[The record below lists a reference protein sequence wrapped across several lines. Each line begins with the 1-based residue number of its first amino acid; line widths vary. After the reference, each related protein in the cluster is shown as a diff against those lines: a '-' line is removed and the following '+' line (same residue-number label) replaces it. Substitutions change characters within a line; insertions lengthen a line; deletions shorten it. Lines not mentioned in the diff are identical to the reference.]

1 MYISKV
7 KLHNFRGFKSDH
19 EFTFKD
25 GVNFLVGNNNCGKT
39 SLFRAVE
46 FIQSGKEINPYI
58 TKGLDAEEFVS
69 VEMELAGE
77 DLESFINSAEGLSK
91 YKQYI
96 IEDNG
101 LKVLKIARSS
111 EETEITQNKKPK
123 TLTIKNVRVF
133 NQKTNQYENPVG
145 IDNTIGALFET
156 QFVWAD
162 INIEDVAD
170 ISKTKICG
178 RIINSVINNN
188 NKSWEDFAKAHAK
201 AFGDIRNQLEPIEQ
215 TLKNKMSEQYGD
227 TEIKFNF
234 SLPELSDFLKFG
246 TINLSD
252 DGIQT
257 TSSEKGTGM
266 QRALA
271 LAIIQVYAEIASKVD
286 DNIAKPLIFF
296 LDEPETFLHPEA
308 QSRLLEA
315 LGKIAQSS
323 QIFIATHSPYLL
335 RSFKSGNHTLY
346 SFSKHQGANSAEAS
360 TELNLFGKSSPT
372 WGEINYRAFG
382 VVSYEFHDELY
393 GFIQA
398 HAINED
404 EKYYKPKDFDQYLC
418 QKNPNFIIN
427 KKYKHLKSDGSIS
440 EYDTTIATYIRNVIH
455 HPENP
460 NNARFSTEDLEKSIK
475 DLLLIMEDIS
485 K

>member
-7 KLHNFRGFKSDH
+7 KLHNFRGFKGDH
-19 EFTFKD
+19 EFTFKS
-25 GVNFLVGNNNCGKT
+25 GINFLVGNNNCGKT

-46 FIQSGKEINPYI
+46 FIQSGKEIDSYI
-58 TKGLDAEEFVS
+58 TKDLNIEEFVS
-69 VEMELAGE
+69 VEMELAGG
-77 DLESFINSAEGLSK
+77 DLDDFINSADSLRK

-96 IEDNG
+96 IENDG
-101 LKVLKIARSS
+101 LKVLRIARSS
-111 EETEITQNKKPK
+111 EETEIIQNKKPK

-133 NQKTNQYENPVG
+133 NPKTDQYENPVG
-145 IDNTIGALFET
+145 IDNTVGALFET

-170 ISKTKICG
+170 VSKTKICG
-178 RIINSVINNN
+178 RIINGVINSSNE
-188 NKSWEDFAKAHAK
+188 SWEEFAKAHAK
-201 AFGDIRNQLEPIEQ
+201 AFDDIRNQLEPIEQ

-257 TSSEKGTGM
+257 MSSEKGTGM

-271 LAIIQVYAEIASKVD
+271 LAIIQVYAEIASKISD
-286 DNIAKPLIFF
+286 DVTKPLIFF

-308 QSRLLEA
+308 QSHLLEA

-323 QIFIATHSPYLL
+323 QIFIATHSPYML
-335 RSFKSGNHTLY
+335 RSFKSDGHTLY
-346 SFSKHQGANSAEAS
+346 SFSKHQGVNNAKAS
-360 TELNLFGKSSPT
+360 IELNLFGKSSPT
-372 WGEINYRAFG
+372 WGEINYRAFN

-398 HAINED
+398 HAIDENED
-404 EKYYKPKDFDQYLC
+404 YYKPKNFDQYLC
-418 QKNPNFIIN
+418 QKNPNFTMDR
-427 KKYKHLKSDGSIS
+427 KYKHLKSDGSIS

-455 HPENP
+455 HPENR
-460 NNARFSTEDLEKSIK
+460 NNAKISTEDLERSIG
-475 DLLLIMEDIS
+475 DLLLIMEDIN

>member
-7 KLHNFRGFKSDH
+7 KLHNFRGFKGDH
-19 EFTFKD
+19 EFTFKN
-25 GVNFLVGNNNCGKT
+25 GINFLVGNNNCGKT

-46 FIQSGKEINPYI
+46 FIQSGKEIDSYI
-58 TKGLDAEEFVS
+58 TKDLDIEEFVS
-69 VEMELAGE
+69 VEMELAGG
-77 DLESFINSAEGLSK
+77 DLDDFINSADSLRK

-96 IEDNG
+96 MENDG
-101 LKVLKIARSS
+101 LKVLRIARSS
-111 EETEITQNKKPK
+111 EETEIIQNKKPK

-133 NQKTNQYENPVG
+133 NPKTDQYENPVG
-145 IDNTIGALFET
+145 IDNTVGALFET

-170 ISKTKICG
+170 VSKTKICG
-178 RIINSVINNN
+178 RIINSVINSSNE
-188 NKSWEDFAKAHAK
+188 SWEEFAKAHAK
-201 AFGDIRNQLEPIEQ
+201 AFDDIRNQLEPIEQ
-215 TLKNKMSEQYGD
+215 TLKNRMSEQYGD

-257 TSSEKGTGM
+257 MSSEKGTGM

-271 LAIIQVYAEIASKVD
+271 LAIIQVYAEITSKISD
-286 DNIAKPLIFF
+286 DVTKPLIFF

-308 QSRLLEA
+308 QSHLLEA

-323 QIFIATHSPYLL
+323 QIFIATHSPYML
-335 RSFKSGNHTLY
+335 RSFKSDSHTLY
-346 SFSKHQGANSAEAS
+346 SFSKHQGVNSAKAS
-360 TELNLFGKSSPT
+360 IELNLFGKSSPT
-372 WGEINYRAFG
+372 WGEINYRAFN

-398 HAINED
+398 HAIDENED
-404 EKYYKPKDFDQYLC
+404 YYKPKNFDQYLC
-418 QKNPNFIIN
+418 QNNPNFTMDR
-427 KKYKHLKSDGSIS
+427 KYKHLKSDGSIS

-455 HPENP
+455 HPENC
-460 NNARFSTEDLEKSIK
+460 NNAKVSTEDLERSIG
-475 DLLLIMEDIS
+475 DLLLIMEDINQ
-485 K
+485 

>member
-1 MYISKV
+1 MYISKI
-7 KLHNFRGFKSDH
+7 KLHNFRGFKGDH

-25 GVNFLVGNNNCGKT
+25 GINFLVGNNNCGKT
-39 SLFRAVE
+39 SLFRAVD
-46 FIQSGKEINPYI
+46 FIQSGKEANPYI
-58 TKGLDAEEFVS
+58 TKDLDTAEFVS
-69 VEMELAGE
+69 VEMELAGK
-77 DLESFINSAEGLSK
+77 DLDSFIDSAEGLNK
-91 YKQYI
+91 YRQYI

-101 LKVLKIARSS
+101 LKMLRITRSS
-111 EETEITQNKKPK
+111 EETEIIQNKKPK

-133 NQKTNQYENPVG
+133 NPKTNQYENPVG
-145 IDNTIGALFET
+145 IDNTVSALFET

-170 ISKTKICG
+170 VSKTKICG
-178 RIINSVINNN
+178 RIINSVINNRN
-188 NKSWEDFAKAHAK
+188 ESWEEFAKAHAK
-201 AFGDIRNQLEPIEQ
+201 AFGDIQNQLAPIEQ
-215 TLKNKMSEQYGD
+215 TLKNKMSEQYGN

-257 TSSEKGTGM
+257 TSLEKGTGM

-271 LAIIQVYAEIASKVD
+271 LAIIQVYAEIASKINDGVT
-286 DNIAKPLIFF
+286 KPLIFF

-323 QIFIATHSPYLL
+323 QIFIATHSPYML
-335 RSFKSGNHTLY
+335 RSFKSDSHTLY
-346 SFSKHQGANSAEAS
+346 SFSKHQGVNSAEAS
-360 TELNLFGKSSPT
+360 TELNLFGESSPT
-372 WGEINYRAFG
+372 WGEINYRAFN

-393 GFIQA
+393 GFIQV
-398 HAINED
+398 HAIDENED
-404 EKYYKPKDFDQYLC
+404 YYKPKDFDQYLC
-418 QKNPNFIIN
+418 QKNPNFALD

-460 NNARFSTEDLEKSIK
+460 NNAKVSVEDLEKSIS
-475 DLLLIMEDIS
+475 DLLLIMEVIN

>member
-7 KLHNFRGFKSDH
+7 KLHNFRGFKGDH
-19 EFTFKD
+19 EFTFKN
-25 GVNFLVGNNNCGKT
+25 GINFLVGNNNCGKT

-46 FIQSGKEINPYI
+46 FIQSGKEIDSYI
-58 TKGLDAEEFVS
+58 TKDLDIEEFVS
-69 VEMELAGE
+69 VEMELAGG
-77 DLESFINSAEGLSK
+77 DLDDFINSADSLRK

-96 IEDNG
+96 IENDG
-101 LKVLKIARSS
+101 LKVLRIARSS
-111 EETEITQNKKPK
+111 EETEIIQNKKPK

-133 NQKTNQYENPVG
+133 NPKTDQYENPVG
-145 IDNTIGALFET
+145 IDNTVGALFET

-170 ISKTKICG
+170 VSKTKICG
-178 RIINSVINNN
+178 RIINSVINSSNE
-188 NKSWEDFAKAHAK
+188 SWEEFAKAHAK
-201 AFGDIRNQLEPIEQ
+201 AFDDIRNQLEPIEQ
-215 TLKNKMSEQYGD
+215 TLKNRMSEQYGD

-257 TSSEKGTGM
+257 MSSEKGTGM

-271 LAIIQVYAEIASKVD
+271 LAIIQVYAEITSKISD
-286 DNIAKPLIFF
+286 DVTKPLIFF
-296 LDEPETFLHPEA
+296 LDEPETFLHPGA
-308 QSRLLEA
+308 QSHLLEA

-323 QIFIATHSPYLL
+323 QIFIATHSPYML
-335 RSFKSGNHTLY
+335 RSFKSDSHTLY
-346 SFSKHQGANSAEAS
+346 SFSKHQGVNSAKAS
-360 TELNLFGKSSPT
+360 IELNLFGKSSPT
-372 WGEINYRAFG
+372 WGEINYRAFN

-398 HAINED
+398 HAIDENED
-404 EKYYKPKDFDQYLC
+404 YYKPKNFDQYLC
-418 QKNPNFIIN
+418 QNNPNFTMDR
-427 KKYKHLKSDGSIS
+427 KYKHLKSDGSIS

-455 HPENP
+455 HPENC
-460 NNARFSTEDLEKSIK
+460 NNAKVSTEDLERSIG
-475 DLLLIMEDIS
+475 DLLLIMEDIN

>member
-1 MYISKV
+1 MYISKI
-7 KLHNFRGFKSDH
+7 KLHNFRGFRGDH

-25 GVNFLVGNNNCGKT
+25 GINFLVGNNNCGKT

-58 TKGLDAEEFVS
+58 TKSLNTKEFVS

-77 DLESFINSAEGLSK
+77 DLENLINSAEGLSK

-96 IEDNG
+96 IETDG

-111 EETEITQNKKPK
+111 EETDITQNKKPK

-145 IDNTIGALFET
+145 IDNTISALFET

-170 ISKTKICG
+170 VSKTKICG

-188 NKSWEDFAKAHAK
+188 NESWEDFAKAHTK
-201 AFGDIRNQLEPIEQ
+201 AFGDIQNQLAPIEQ
-215 TLKNKMSEQYGD
+215 TLKEKMSEQYGD

-346 SFSKHQGANSAEAS
+346 SFSKHQGVNSAEAG

-372 WGEINYRAFG
+372 WGEINYKAFG
-382 VVSYEFHDELY
+382 VVSCEFHDELY

-398 HAINED
+398 HAISED

-418 QKNPNFIIN
+418 QKNPNFAIN
-427 KKYKHLKSDGSIS
+427 KKYKHLKSDGNIS
-440 EYDTTIATYIRNVIH
+440 EYGTTIATYIRNIIH
-455 HPENP
+455 HPENS

-475 DLLLIMEDIS
+475 DLLLITEDIS